1 MLSLLQVEVLGVEVG
16 VVVGVAVEEGAEVE
30 EDSEV
35 AGEVVVVGVVVD
47 SRAPAEEVAA
57 DEGEGAEGE

>member
-16 VVVGVAVEEGAEVE
+16 VVVGVAVEEGAEVG

-35 AGEVVVVGVVVD
+35 AGEVVVVGVAVD
-47 SRAPAEEVAA
+47 SRAPAEVVA

>member
-1 MLSLLQVEVLGVEVG
+1 MGVEVG
-16 VVVGVAVEEGAEVE
+16 VVVGVAVEEGAEVG

-35 AGEVVVVGVVVD
+35 AGEVVVVD
-47 SRAPAEEVAA
+47 SRAPAEVVA

>member
-1 MLSLLQVEVLGVEVG
+1 M
-16 VVVGVAVEEGAEVE
+16 AVEEGAEVE

-35 AGEVVVVGVVVD
+35 AGEVVVVGVAVD